1 MKIKDLSDIELL
13 KMYRLWRDLQ
23 SKSVQDTIF
32 ESKLEAEVLRRERK
46 IGRCLCFDKEF
57 V

>member
-1 MKIKDLSDIELL
+1 MKIKELSDIELL

-32 ESKLEAEVLRRERK
+32 ESKLEAEVLKRERK
-46 IGRCLCFDKEF
+46 QNCRLCHYLD
-57 V
+57 